1 MKSRVIRGI
10 TRPASQT
17 HAEPAGPTRRATNVR
32 VKVDEDLPRQIV
44 NMLNMQG
51 HQAVSVLDQGW
62 QGVSDDVLWPRIQAE
77 GRWLITADK
86 GFADLR
92 RHPPGTHAGVILLR
106 PEVESRGAYL
116 QLAETAFQRLDL
128 DHLAAAVIVVT
139 NRGVRIRRAHGSR

>member
-10 TRPASQT
+10 TRPAPRP
-17 HAEPAGPTRRATNVR
+17 HAESPRPASHVTNVR

-44 NMLNMQG
+44 DMLSTQG

-62 QGVSDDVLWPRIQAE
+62 QGVSDDVLWPRVQAE

-116 QLAETAFQRLDL
+116 QLAAAAFERLDL
-128 DHLAAAVIVVT
+128 DHLAGAVIVVT
-139 NRGVRIRRAHGSR
+139 NRGVRIRRAPSS